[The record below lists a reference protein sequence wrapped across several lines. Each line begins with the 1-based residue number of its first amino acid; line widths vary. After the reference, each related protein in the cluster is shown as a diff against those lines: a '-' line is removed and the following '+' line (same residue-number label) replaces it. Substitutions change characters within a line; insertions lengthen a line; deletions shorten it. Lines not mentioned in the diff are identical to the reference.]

1 MLFRSDARPAEWA
14 RLTAILPT
22 SALTDEQVASIA
34 STLDDEFHGVRSAV
48 EVPASFGFSLTGRSG
63 TIPVS
68 LFNSSDVPLAVTVQM
83 SSPKLTFPDGPQTV
97 TLAPGGYTEVRITIQ
112 ARSNGSIPA
121 TLLVTTPEG
130 RLPLAPAVPITA
142 NVTALTGL
150 GNLLTGTSLLVLLT
164 WWGRHWRRTHRERI
178 ATGTAD
184 AATRHPVHGGPSD
197 DGAASTLPPS

>member
-1 MLFRSDARPAEWA
+1 MLPVGDARPAEWE

-22 SALTDEQVASIA
+22 SALTDEQVTSIA
-34 STLDDEFHGVRSAV
+34 STLDGEFDGVRSAV
-48 EVPASFGFSLTGRSG
+48 EVPTSFGFTLTGRSG

-68 LFNSSDVPLAVTVQM
+68 LYNSSEVPLAVTVQL

-142 NVTALTGL
+142 KDRK
-150 GNLLTGTSLLVLLT
+150 S
-164 WWGRHWRRTHRERI
+164 
-178 ATGTAD
+178 
-184 AATRHPVHGGPSD
+184 TRLNSSH
-197 DGAASTLPPS
+197 